1 MLAQAPPENGKL
13 GAAGNGTELK
23 SKPNNTATASIPDQ
37 PSVQAQHRSDAL
49 TCSPAFREYA
59 AKINAAHHAAYG
71 NAQKAIEK
79 AAECGRL
86 LIEAKAAVGHGDWLP
101 WLAANTEISPRQCQR
116 YMQLA
121 ERWGEV
127 KYDAKTHLTL
137 TDAIKAIK
145 TPRQR
150 RAEETKAE
158 LEARRA
164 AGETTLTAEQM
175 AREAYGCPGS
185 LSDDECR
192 AQGCE
197 RPGHFWAAADA
208 RRKEQR
214 AEKINRERFVD
225 AVSDTHAAC
234 QSLLAVAPPP
244 LTDEE
249 RREVLR
255 ELKDARSLLSKIANE
270 VRGGTS

>member
-137 TDAIKAIK
+137 TDAIKAKI
-145 TPRQR
+145 
-150 RAEETKAE
+150 
-158 LEARRA
+158 LGLIA
-164 AGETTLTAEQM
+164 AQLFGVDAHATRCAL
-175 AREAYGCPGS
+175 
-185 LSDDECR
+185 
-192 AQGCE
+192 
-197 RPGHFWAAADA
+197 AADKLELSLAA
-208 RRKEQR
+208 RGLVGEGDLPSPWVPRGPVTCRQVLGWR
-214 AEKINRERFVD
+214 ASETGPWIP
-225 AVSDTHAAC
+225 A
-234 QSLLAVAPPP
+234 
-244 LTDEE
+244 
-249 RREVLR
+249 
-255 ELKDARSLLSKIANE
+255 
-270 VRGGTS
+270 